1 MFGGTEN
8 GNKRPLRVFPRQA
21 EQPMPSVPWRKAA
34 GAWQKGAGTSPEV
47 RGGLPAPNGTQSRQ
61 QRCRE
66 PKGSGK
72 SRKRSQSHAV
82 GN

>member
-1 MFGGTEN
+1 MFGGSEN
-8 GNKRPLRVFPRQA
+8 SDKRPVRAFPRQA
-21 EQPMPSVPWRKAA
+21 EQPMPSVPWRAA

-47 RGGLPAPNGTQSRQ
+47 RGGLTAPTGTESRQ

-72 SRKRSQSHAV
+72 SRKRSQSQAA
-82 GN
+82 